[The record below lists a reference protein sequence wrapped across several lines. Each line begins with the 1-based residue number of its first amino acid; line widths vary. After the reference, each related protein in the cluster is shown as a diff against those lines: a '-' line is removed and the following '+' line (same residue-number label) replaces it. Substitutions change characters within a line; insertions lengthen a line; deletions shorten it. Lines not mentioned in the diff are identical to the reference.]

1 MSPEEIEAWFYD
13 HPGVIAYICVLLV
26 GSLISFIALIVRTKK
41 SNRLGRYPVSAW
53 PLSNLDFA
61 VFFFVLLIWALSS
74 GLVVLKMN
82 TIITGDPSLPSTEV
96 IVVAGLIMQLGMLY
110 IFKWFR
116 FHHRSP
122 NEGSLNPRILS
133 LGQCMTQGLFY
144 FLASLPV
151 VYAVAVSWNIIIEF
165 LRSKGF
171 DIDLPVQDAI
181 LLLQDTENPFAF
193 FGMLFLAVVVAPVV
207 EENVFRAGIYRF
219 LKGRFPMVLALLI
232 SGCIFGLV
240 HGNLLSLPGLIAVG
254 VCLGVSYELSG
265 SLRVAIFFHAFFN
278 LNSVVLFLI
287 MPDGLVG

>member
-1 MSPEEIEAWFYD
+1 MI
-13 HPGVIAYICVLLV
+13 
-26 GSLISFIALIVRTKK
+26 
-41 SNRLGRYPVSAW
+41 
-53 PLSNLDFA
+53 
-61 VFFFVLLIWALSS
+61 
-74 GLVVLKMN
+74 
-82 TIITGDPSLPSTEV
+82 
-96 IVVAGLIMQLGMLY
+96 
-110 IFKWFR
+110 
-116 FHHRSP
+116 
-122 NEGSLNPRILS
+122 
-133 LGQCMTQGLFY
+133 QGLFY

-151 VYAVAVSWNIIIEF
+151 VYAVAVSWNIVIEF

-181 LLLQDTENPFAF
+181 LLLQETENPFAF
-193 FGMLFLAVVVAPVV
+193 FGMLLLAVVVAPVV

-219 LKGRFPMVLALLI
+219 LKGKIPMVLALLM